1 MPLDPLKL
9 WPRSIQMEND
19 QKHQSHKQSEAET
32 IVDRIEKKDA
42 ANEAAN
48 EAARQAE
55 TKRTLDDYGKKVG
68 S

>member
-1 MPLDPLKL
+1 METEYPP
-9 WPRSIQMEND
+9 PGSIRMENN
-19 QKHQSHKQSEAET
+19 QEHQSHEQREAQV

-42 ANEAAN
+42 DHEAAN

>member
-1 MPLDPLKL
+1 
-9 WPRSIQMEND
+9 MEND
-19 QKHQSHKQSEAET
+19 QKHQSHKQSEALT

>member
-1 MPLDPLKL
+1 
-9 WPRSIQMEND
+9 MENN
-19 QKHQSHKQSEAET
+19 QEHQSHKQHEAQT

-48 EAARQAE
+48 ESARQAE

>member
-1 MPLDPLKL
+1 
-9 WPRSIQMEND
+9 MENNE
-19 QKHQSHKQSEAET
+19 HQSHKQREAQT
-32 IVDRIEKKDA
+32 IVDRIEKDA
-42 ANEAAN
+42 DHEAVN

>member
-1 MPLDPLKL
+1 
-9 WPRSIQMEND
+9 MENN
-19 QKHQSHKQSEAET
+19 QEHPSHKQREAQT
-32 IVDRIEKKDA
+32 IVDRIEKQDA